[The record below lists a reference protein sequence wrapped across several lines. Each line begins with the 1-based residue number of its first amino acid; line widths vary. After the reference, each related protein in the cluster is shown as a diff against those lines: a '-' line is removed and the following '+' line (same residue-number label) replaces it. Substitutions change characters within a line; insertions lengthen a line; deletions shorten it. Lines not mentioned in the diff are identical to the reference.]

1 MCMTTECWWMDSGRL
16 CSNYVTVVS
25 AAVDINCMV
34 LFNNITRQTNMRVN
48 LFQGLGS
55 AKD

>member
-1 MCMTTECWWMDSGRL
+1 MLVDGLRQAVQQ
-16 CSNYVTVVS
+16 YVTVVS